1 MELRPTEERE
11 SRTSNRTRI
20 ARAHRSISLAWPDPI
35 PHRGNRVW
43 PRETMDLYA
52 RQCFRGAVT
61 HYHVR
66 IRIMMYPTT
75 CSQTILRA
83 HYKH

>member
-11 SRTSNRTRI
+11 
-20 ARAHRSISLAWPDPI
+20 
-35 PHRGNRVW
+35 
-43 PRETMDLYA
+43 TMDLYA
-52 RQCFRGAVT
+52 PQCFRGAVT

-75 CSQTILRA
+75 CLHRDMTTCSQTILRA
-83 HYKH
+83 QYKH